1 MPKNAKKPTKGKLV
15 KKLDIVFSRWVR
27 MSNADHTGQCECVTC
42 GKKEHWKQIQAGH
55 FMSRRHY
62 STRWDE
68 QNVKPQCRA
77 CNVFS
82 QGRQYE
88 YSRYL
93 GVQLSDSLLFKSKQ
107 LTKFSVSDIQQ
118 MIDDYSER
126 IKKLPIFE

>member
-1 MPKNAKKPTKGKLV
+1 MPKNAKKPIKGKLV

-27 MSNADHTGQCECVTC
+27 MSNADHRGFCECVTC

-68 QNVKPQCRA
+68 DNVKPQCKA
-77 CNVFS
+77 CNVFN

-88 YSRYL
+88 YSIYL
-93 GVQLSDSLLFKSKQ
+93 GKDLSDDLLAKSRQ
-107 LTKFSVSDIQQ
+107 TIKFSAYDIQQ
-118 MIDDYSER
+118 MIDIYEVR
-126 IKKLPIFE
+126 IKKMSIFE